1 MDERLRPLTLGEILD
16 QTAGLY
22 RSRFLVFFGIGFIP
36 AGTTFVFAAAIF
48 GFMTWIGS
56 AVRRGSSVQD
66 AFVWLFLI
74 LLLLLVIPVSLGTT
88 ALGSA
93 AMSDAA
99 ARLFLGEKTSIRDAY
114 KRSWKRG
121 WRYVGLYTLQS
132 LVVVAAPIAIS
143 IILLILLSITK
154 VMGAQ
159 GGSDGGAALGVV
171 TLLVISILV
180 AYALLMLLRVCL
192 AFPSCVVEQAGAWTA
207 FKRSFALSK
216 GTRGRILLLYILGTA
231 LNQMLAL
238 GFTIPAFIVLA
249 FIPGLQGAA
258 HSQTLGMIALFVAY
272 GTYFA
277 VKAFTK
283 PIYGIALT
291 LFYFDQR
298 IRWEGFDIEWMMHQA
313 GMLVPPPP
321 QQSTPWL
328 PPDSVARAEA
338 AQPSVTSDQNT
349 SPVAVFA
356 RSTETPIYQIPAE
369 PPVVAAS
376 DFPPEEPA

>member
-22 RSRFLVFFGIGFIP
+22 RSRFMVFFGIGFIP
-36 AGTTFVFAAAIF
+36 AGTAFVFAAAIF
-48 GFMTWIGS
+48 GFIAWIGS
-56 AVRRGSSVQD
+56 VARRGTSVED
-66 AFVWLFLI
+66 VFIWLFLI

-99 ARLFLGEKTSIRDAY
+99 ARLFLGEKISIRDAY
-114 KRSWKRG
+114 KKAWKRG

-132 LVVVAAPIAIS
+132 LVLIAVPIVVS
-143 IILLILLSITK
+143 MLLLIMVSI
-154 VMGAQ
+154 VRRMGVQAR
-159 GGSDGGAALGVV
+159 SDGGAALGGVI
-171 TLLVISILV
+171 LLVIAILV

-192 AFPSCVVEQAGAWTA
+192 SFPSCVVEQAGAWTA
-207 FKRSFALSK
+207 FRRSFALSK

-277 VKAFTK
+277 VRAFTK

-298 IRWEGFDIEWMMHQA
+298 IRKEGFDIEWMMHQA

-321 QQSTPWL
+321 QDPTLWL
-328 PPDSVARAEA
+328 PPDGIARPPAT
-338 AQPSVTSDQNT
+338 QPSRTGVQSASPAAVFVTSVEMPAHQ
-349 SPVAVFA
+349 SL
-356 RSTETPIYQIPAE
+356 AE
-369 PPVVAAS
+369 PAVADAP
-376 DFPPEEPA
+376 DFPHEE